1 MAKVLEG
8 KAVAAAM
15 AGQLRLRAE
24 ALARRGVAPR
34 LAILRVGENGSDLA
48 YERAAAKRCAA
59 LGIGVETVTLPG
71 DADTQ
76 AVLAAIDRVNA
87 DDRIHGCLPLRPLP
101 QAIDDGSVRQRLS
114 ARKDVDGIGPA
125 SLARLFTGS
134 GEGFSPC
141 TAQAC
146 LELLDYY
153 GVSLRGK
160 HAVIIGRSLVVSRP
174 LALLLVER
182 DATVT
187 ICHTKTEDLPAI
199 CRTADLL
206 VSAAGKAGLVDA
218 SYLRP
223 GQIIVD
229 VGVNVSPEGKLCGD
243 VCFEQAEPV
252 VEAISPVPGGVG
264 SVTTLVLCKHV
275 IQAAER
281 ALGIETGG
289 QT

>member
-1 MAKVLEG
+1 MTKVLEG

-24 ALARRGVAPR
+24 ALARRGVEPR
-34 LAILRVGENGSDLA
+34 LAILRVGDNGSDLA

-87 DDRIHGCLPLRPLP
+87 DERIHGCLPLRPLP
-101 QAIDDGSVRQRLS
+101 GAIDDGSVRQRLS

-153 GVSLRGK
+153 GVGLRGR

-187 ICHTKTEDLPAI
+187 ICHTKTVDLPAL
-199 CRTADLL
+199 CRTADIL

-223 GQIIVD
+223 GQVVVD

-243 VCFEQAEPV
+243 VRFEQAERIV
-252 VEAISPVPGGVG
+252 DAISPVPGGVG

-275 IQAAER
+275 IQAAEAVCGLPDGTER
-281 ALGIETGG
+281 
-289 QT
+289 

>member
-24 ALARRGVAPR
+24 ALARRGVEPR
-34 LAILRVGENGSDLA
+34 LAILRVGDNGSDLA

-87 DDRIHGCLPLRPLP
+87 DERIHGCLPLRPLP
-101 QAIDDGSVRQRLS
+101 GAIDDGSVRQRLS

-153 GVSLRGK
+153 GVDLRGR

-187 ICHTKTEDLPAI
+187 ICHTKTVDLPAL
-199 CRTADLL
+199 CRTADIL

-223 GQIIVD
+223 GQVVVD

-243 VCFEQAEPV
+243 VRFEQAETIV
-252 VEAISPVPGGVG
+252 DAISPVPGGVG

-275 IQAAER
+275 IQAAEAVCGLPDGTER
-281 ALGIETGG
+281 
-289 QT
+289 

>member
-1 MAKVLEG
+1 MARILEG
-8 KAVAAAM
+8 KTVARAM
-15 AGQLRLRAE
+15 SEQLRLRAE
-24 ALARRGVAPR
+24 TLRKRGIEPR
-34 LAILRVGENGSDLA
+34 LAILRVGGNESDLA
-48 YERAAAKRCAA
+48 YERAAAKRCAG
-59 LGIGVETVTLPG
+59 LGIGVSCTALPEE
-71 DADTQ
+71 ASTQ
-76 AVLAAIDRVNA
+76 AVLDEIDRINL
-87 DDRIHGCLPLRPLP
+87 DGGIHGCLPLRPLP
-101 QAIDDGSVRQRLS
+101 AGIDDGAVRERLS

-134 GEGFSPC
+134 GEGYSPC

-153 GVSLRGK
+153 GVPLRGR

-187 ICHTKTEDLPAI
+187 ICHTRTRDLPAL

-218 SYLRP
+218 SYLRS
-223 GQIIVD
+223 GQTVVD
-229 VGVNVSPEGKLCGD
+229 VGVNVNAEGALCGD
-243 VCFEQAEPV
+243 VRFAEAEPI

-275 IQAAER
+275 IQAAESC
-281 ALGIETGG
+281 L
-289 QT
+289 

>member
-1 MAKVLEG
+1 MALILEG
-8 KAVAAAM
+8 KAVAQSLS
-15 AGQLRLRAE
+15 GQLRLRAE
-24 ALARRGVAPR
+24 ELFKRGVEPR

-48 YERAAAKRCAA
+48 YERAAAKRCKA
-59 LGIGVETVTLPG
+59 LGIGVDIAALPG
-71 DADTQ
+71 NAATEE
-76 AVLAAIDRVNA
+76 VLEALDQINA
-87 DDRIHGCLPLRPLP
+87 DERIHGCLPLRPLP
-101 QAIDDGSVRQRLS
+101 ETIDDGAVRRRLS
-114 ARKDVDGIGPA
+114 AHKDVDGIGPA

-153 GVSLRGK
+153 DVSLRGK

-187 ICHTKTEDLPAI
+187 ICHTKTQDLPSV
-199 CRTADLL
+199 CRTADVL
-206 VSAAGKAGLVDA
+206 VSAAGRAGLVDA
-218 SYLRP
+218 SFLRP
-223 GQIIVD
+223 GQIVVD
-229 VGVNVSPEGKLCGD
+229 VGVNVSAEGKLCGD
-243 VCFEQAEPV
+243 VCFEQAEPIV
-252 VEAISPVPGGVG
+252 QAISPVPGGVG

-281 ALGIETGG
+281 ACGGIEYEGV
-289 QT
+289 

>member
-24 ALARRGVAPR
+24 ALARRGVEPR
-34 LAILRVGENGSDLA
+34 LAILRVGDNGSDLA

-87 DDRIHGCLPLRPLP
+87 DERIHGCLPLRPLP
-101 QAIDDGSVRQRLS
+101 GAIDDGSVRQRLS

-153 GVSLRGK
+153 GVGLRGR

-187 ICHTKTEDLPAI
+187 ICHTKTVDLPAL
-199 CRTADLL
+199 CRTADIL

-223 GQIIVD
+223 GQAVVD
-229 VGVNVSPEGKLCGD
+229 VGVNVGPEGKLCGD
-243 VCFEQAEPV
+243 VRFEQAERIV
-252 VEAISPVPGGVG
+252 DAISPVPGGVG

-275 IQAAER
+275 IQAAEAVCGLPDGTER
-281 ALGIETGG
+281 
-289 QT
+289 

>member
-1 MAKVLEG
+1 M
-8 KAVAAAM
+8 AAAM
-15 AGQLRLRAE
+15 SGELRQRAE
-24 ALARRGVAPR
+24 KLASCGVEPR
-34 LAILRVGENGSDLA
+34 LMILRVGHNESDLA
-48 YERAAAKRCAA
+48 YERAATKRCAA
-59 LGIGVETVTLPG
+59 LGIGVYTLALPEDTSTKTVLE
-71 DADTQ
+71 
-76 AVLAAIDRVNA
+76 AIDRINA
-87 DDRIHGCLPLRPLP
+87 DERIHGCLPLRPLP
-101 QAIDDGSVRQRLS
+101 ETIDDGKVRQRL
-114 ARKDVDGIGPA
+114 AAHKDVDGIGPA

-153 GVSLRGK
+153 GVTVGGK

-187 ICHTKTEDLPAI
+187 ICHTKTQDLPSL

-223 GQIIVD
+223 GQVVVD
-229 VGVNVSPEGKLCGD
+229 VGVNVGEDGRLCGD
-243 VCFEQAEPV
+243 VRFDQAEPV

-275 IQAAER
+275 IQAAEESCGLR
-281 ALGIETGG
+281 GDR
-289 QT
+289 

>member
-24 ALARRGVAPR
+24 ALARRGVEPR
-34 LAILRVGENGSDLA
+34 LAILRVGDNGSDLA

-87 DDRIHGCLPLRPLP
+87 DERIHGCLPLRPLP
-101 QAIDDGSVRQRLS
+101 GAIDDGSVRQRLS

-187 ICHTKTEDLPAI
+187 ICHTKTVDLPAL
-199 CRTADLL
+199 CRTADIL

-223 GQIIVD
+223 GQVVVD

-243 VCFEQAEPV
+243 VRFEQAEKV
-252 VEAISPVPGGVG
+252 VEAITPVPGGVG

-275 IQAAER
+275 IQAAEAVCGLPDGTER
-281 ALGIETGG
+281 
-289 QT
+289 

>member
-153 GVSLRGK
+153 GVSLRGR

-187 ICHTKTEDLPAI
+187 ICHTKTADLPAL
-199 CRTADLL
+199 CRTADIL

-223 GQIIVD
+223 GQVVVD

-243 VCFEQAEPV
+243 VRFEQAEEIV
-252 VEAISPVPGGVG
+252 DAISPVPGGVG

-275 IQAAER
+275 IQAAEAVCGLPDGTER
-281 ALGIETGG
+281 
-289 QT
+289 

>member
-1 MAKVLEG
+1 MMAKLLEG
-8 KAVAAAM
+8 KAAARAM
-15 AGQLRLRAE
+15 SGQLRLRVE
-24 ALARRGVAPR
+24 ELARHAVEPR
-34 LAILRVGENGSDLA
+34 LTILRVGENGSDLA

-59 LGIGVETVTLPG
+59 LGIRVDTAALPEDVT
-71 DADTQ
+71 TE
-76 AVLAAIDRVNA
+76 AVLDVIDRINA
-87 DDRIHGCLPLRPLP
+87 DGRIHGCLPLRPLP
-101 QAIDDGSVRQRLS
+101 DTIDDGRVRQRLS
-114 ARKDVDGIGPA
+114 AQKDVDGIGPA

-153 GVSLRGK
+153 GVTVRGK

-187 ICHTKTEDLPAI
+187 ICHTKTEELPAL

-218 SYLRP
+218 SFLRP
-223 GQIIVD
+223 GQIVVD
-229 VGVNVSPEGKLCGD
+229 VGVNINSAGKLCGD

-252 VEAISPVPGGVG
+252 VEAITPVPGGVG

-275 IQAAER
+275 IQAAEKSCG
-281 ALGIETGG
+281 LTGSV
-289 QT
+289 

>member
-24 ALARRGVAPR
+24 ALARRGDAPR

-101 QAIDDGSVRQRLS
+101 QAIDDGNVRQRLS

-153 GVSLRGK
+153 GVGLRGR

-187 ICHTKTEDLPAI
+187 ICHTKTVDLPAL
-199 CRTADLL
+199 CRTADIL

-218 SYLRP
+218 SCLRP
-223 GQIIVD
+223 GQVVVD
-229 VGVNVSPEGKLCGD
+229 VGVNVGPEGKLCGD
-243 VCFEQAEPV
+243 VRFEQAEKIV
-252 VEAISPVPGGVG
+252 DAISPVPGGVG

-275 IQAAER
+275 IQAAEAVCGLPDGTER
-281 ALGIETGG
+281 
-289 QT
+289 

>member
-1 MAKVLEG
+1 MSGRRPSAARRWASEPIPSLPANAST
-8 KAVAAAM
+8 KAV
-15 AGQLRLRAE
+15 L
-24 ALARRGVAPR
+24 
-34 LAILRVGENGSDLA
+34 D
-48 YERAAAKRCAA
+48 
-59 LGIGVETVTLPG
+59 
-71 DADTQ
+71 
-76 AVLAAIDRVNA
+76 AIDRINA
-87 DDRIHGCLPLRPLP
+87 DERIHGCLPLRPLP
-101 QAIDDGSVRQRLS
+101 ESIDDGMVRRRLD
-114 ARKDVDGIGPA
+114 AQKDVDGIGPA

-223 GQIIVD
+223 GQIVVD

>member
-24 ALARRGVAPR
+24 ALARRGVEPR
-34 LAILRVGENGSDLA
+34 LAILRVGDHKSDLA

-71 DADTQ
+71 DADTE

-87 DDRIHGCLPLRPLP
+87 DERIHGCLPLRPLP
-101 QAIDDGSVRQRLS
+101 EAIDDGRVRQRLS

-153 GVSLRGK
+153 GVSLRGR

-187 ICHTKTEDLPAI
+187 ICHTKTADLPAL
-199 CRTADLL
+199 CRTADIL

-223 GQIIVD
+223 GQVVVD

-243 VCFEQAEPV
+243 VRFEQAEEIV
-252 VEAISPVPGGVG
+252 DAISPVPGGVG

-275 IQAAER
+275 IQAAEAVCGLPDGAER
-281 ALGIETGG
+281 
-289 QT
+289 

>member
-87 DDRIHGCLPLRPLP
+87 DDRIHGCLPLRPRP

-153 GVSLRGK
+153 GVGLRGR

-187 ICHTKTEDLPAI
+187 ICHTKTVDLPAL
-199 CRTADLL
+199 CRTADIL

-223 GQIIVD
+223 GQVVVD

-243 VCFEQAEPV
+243 VRFEQAERIV
-252 VEAISPVPGGVG
+252 DAISPVPGGVG

-275 IQAAER
+275 IQAAEAVCCLPDGTER
-281 ALGIETGG
+281 
-289 QT
+289 

>member
-1 MAKVLEG
+1 MTKVLEG

-24 ALARRGVAPR
+24 ALARRGVEPR
-34 LAILRVGENGSDLA
+34 LAILRVGDNGSDLA

-87 DDRIHGCLPLRPLP
+87 DERIHGCLPLRPRP
-101 QAIDDGSVRQRLS
+101 GAIDDGSVRQRLS
-114 ARKDVDGIGPA
+114 ARNDVDGIGTA

-153 GVSLRGK
+153 GVSLRGR

-187 ICHTKTEDLPAI
+187 ICHTKTVDLPAL
-199 CRTADLL
+199 CRTADVL

-223 GQIIVD
+223 GQVVVD

-243 VCFEQAEPV
+243 VRFEQAETIV
-252 VEAISPVPGGVG
+252 DAISPVPGGVG

-275 IQAAER
+275 IQAAEAVCGLPDGTER
-281 ALGIETGG
+281 
-289 QT
+289 

>member
-34 LAILRVGENGSDLA
+34 LAILRVGDNGSDLA

-59 LGIGVETVTLPG
+59 LGIGVETLTLPG

-76 AVLAAIDRVNA
+76 AVLAAIDRINA
-87 DDRIHGCLPLRPLP
+87 DERIHGCLPLRPLP
-101 QAIDDGSVRQRLS
+101 EAIDDGRVRHRLS

-187 ICHTKTEDLPAI
+187 ICHTKTVDLPAL
-199 CRTADLL
+199 CRTADIL

-223 GQIIVD
+223 GQVVVD

-243 VCFEQAEPV
+243 VRFEQAEPI
-252 VEAISPVPGGVG
+252 VEAITPVPGGVG

-275 IQAAER
+275 IQTAEAR
-281 ALGIETGG
+281 CGLPDGTER
-289 QT
+289 

>member
-24 ALARRGVAPR
+24 ALARRGVEPR
-34 LAILRVGENGSDLA
+34 LAILRVGDNGSDLA

-71 DADTQ
+71 DADTE

-87 DDRIHGCLPLRPLP
+87 DERIHGCLPLRPLP
-101 QAIDDGSVRQRLS
+101 EAIDDGRVRQRLS

-153 GVSLRGK
+153 GVSLRGR

-187 ICHTKTEDLPAI
+187 ICHTKTADLPAL
-199 CRTADLL
+199 CRTADIL

-223 GQIIVD
+223 GQVVVD

-243 VCFEQAEPV
+243 VRFEQAEEIV
-252 VEAISPVPGGVG
+252 DAISPVPGGVG

-275 IQAAER
+275 IQAAEAVCGLPDGMR
-281 ALGIETGG
+281 R
-289 QT
+289 

>member
-24 ALARRGVAPR
+24 ALARRGVEPR
-34 LAILRVGENGSDLA
+34 LAILRVGDNGSDLA

-59 LGIGVETVTLPG
+59 LGIGVETLTLPG

-87 DDRIHGCLPLRPLP
+87 DERIHGCLPLRPLP
-101 QAIDDGSVRQRLS
+101 GAIDDGSVRQRLS

-153 GVSLRGK
+153 GVGLRGR

-187 ICHTKTEDLPAI
+187 ICHTKTVDLPAL
-199 CRTADLL
+199 CRTADIL

-223 GQIIVD
+223 GQVVVD

-243 VCFEQAEPV
+243 VRFEQAERIV
-252 VEAISPVPGGVG
+252 DAISPVPGGVG

-275 IQAAER
+275 IQAAEAVCGLPDGTER
-281 ALGIETGG
+281 
-289 QT
+289 

>member
-24 ALARRGVAPR
+24 ALARRGVEPR
-34 LAILRVGENGSDLA
+34 LAILRVGDNGSDLA

-87 DDRIHGCLPLRPLP
+87 DERIHGCLPLRPLP
-101 QAIDDGSVRQRLS
+101 EAIDDDRVRQRLS

-187 ICHTKTEDLPAI
+187 ICHTKTVDLPAL
-199 CRTADLL
+199 CRTADIL

-223 GQIIVD
+223 GQVVVD

-243 VCFEQAEPV
+243 VRFEQAERIV
-252 VEAISPVPGGVG
+252 DAISPVPGGVG

-275 IQAAER
+275 IQAAEAVCGLPDGTR
-281 ALGIETGG
+281 R
-289 QT
+289 

>member
-187 ICHTKTEDLPAI
+187 ICHTKTVDLPAL
-199 CRTADLL
+199 CRTADIL

-223 GQIIVD
+223 GQVVVD

-243 VCFEQAEPV
+243 VRFEQAEKIV
-252 VEAISPVPGGVG
+252 DAISPVPGGVG

-275 IQAAER
+275 IQAAEAVCGLPDGTER
-281 ALGIETGG
+281 
-289 QT
+289 

>member
-24 ALARRGVAPR
+24 ALARRGVEPR
-34 LAILRVGENGSDLA
+34 LAILRVGDNGSDLA

-101 QAIDDGSVRQRLS
+101 QAIDDGRVRQRLS

-153 GVSLRGK
+153 GVGLRGR

-187 ICHTKTEDLPAI
+187 ICHTKTADLPAL
-199 CRTADLL
+199 CRTADIL

-223 GQIIVD
+223 GQVVVD
-229 VGVNVSPEGKLCGD
+229 VGVNVGPEGKLCGD
-243 VCFEQAEPV
+243 VRFEQAEKIV
-252 VEAISPVPGGVG
+252 DAISPVPGGVG

-275 IQAAER
+275 IQAAEAVCGLPDGTER
-281 ALGIETGG
+281 
-289 QT
+289 

>member
-24 ALARRGVAPR
+24 ALARRGVVPR

-87 DDRIHGCLPLRPLP
+87 DERIHGCLPLRPLP
-101 QAIDDGSVRQRLS
+101 GAIDDGSVRQRLS

-153 GVSLRGK
+153 GVGLRGR

-187 ICHTKTEDLPAI
+187 ICHTKTVDLPAL
-199 CRTADLL
+199 CRTADIL

-223 GQIIVD
+223 GQVVVD

-243 VCFEQAEPV
+243 VRFEQAERIV
-252 VEAISPVPGGVG
+252 DAISPVPGGVG

-275 IQAAER
+275 IQAAEAVCGLPDGTER
-281 ALGIETGG
+281 
-289 QT
+289 

>member
-24 ALARRGVAPR
+24 ALARREVEPR
-34 LAILRVGENGSDLA
+34 LAILRVGDNGSDLA

-87 DDRIHGCLPLRPLP
+87 DERIHGCLPLRPLP
-101 QAIDDGSVRQRLS
+101 GAIDDGSVRQRLS

-153 GVSLRGK
+153 GVGLRGR

-187 ICHTKTEDLPAI
+187 ICHTKTVDLPAL
-199 CRTADLL
+199 CRTADIL

-223 GQIIVD
+223 GQVVVD

-243 VCFEQAEPV
+243 VRFEQAETIV
-252 VEAISPVPGGVG
+252 DAISPVPGGVG

-275 IQAAER
+275 IQAAEAVCGLPDGTER
-281 ALGIETGG
+281 
-289 QT
+289 

>member
-1 MAKVLEG
+1 MARVLEG
-8 KAVAAAM
+8 KSVARAM
-15 AGQLRLRAE
+15 SGQLRLRAE
-24 ALARRGVAPR
+24 ELARRGVEPR
-34 LAILRVGENGSDLA
+34 LAILRVGDNGSDLA
-48 YERAAAKRCAA
+48 YERAAAKRCTA
-59 LGIGVETVTLPG
+59 LGIGVETVALPG
-71 DADTQ
+71 DADTES
-76 AVLAAIDRVNA
+76 VLDAIDRINA
-87 DDRIHGCLPLRPLP
+87 DGRVHGCLPLRPLP
-101 QAIDDGSVRQRLS
+101 ETIDDGRVRQRLS

-187 ICHTKTEDLPAI
+187 ICHTKTEDLPAL
-199 CRTADLL
+199 CRTADIL

-218 SYLRP
+218 SFLRP
-223 GQIIVD
+223 GQIVVD
-229 VGVNVSPEGKLCGD
+229 VGVNVSREGKICGD
-243 VCFEQAEPV
+243 VRFEQAESI
-252 VEAISPVPGGVG
+252 VEAITPVPGGVG

-275 IQAAER
+275 IQAAEACR
-281 ALGIETGG
+281 SLPNGTEG
-289 QT
+289 

>member
-1 MAKVLEG
+1 MARILEG
-8 KAVAAAM
+8 KAVAASLS
-15 AGQLRLRAE
+15 GQLRTRVE
-24 ALARRGVAPR
+24 ALAGRGVVPC
-34 LAILRVGENGSDLA
+34 LAILRVGDNPSDLA
-48 YERAAAKRCAA
+48 YERAATKRCAA
-59 LGIGVETVTLPG
+59 LGIGAYSVALP
-71 DADTQ
+71 ANASTK
-76 AVLAAIDRVNA
+76 AVLDAIDRINA
-87 DDRIHGCLPLRPLP
+87 DERIHGCLPLRPLP
-101 QAIDDGSVRQRLS
+101 ESIDDGMVRRRLD
-114 ARKDVDGIGPA
+114 AQKDVDGIGPA

-206 VSAAGKAGLVDA
+206 VSAAGKAGLVNA

>member
-24 ALARRGVAPR
+24 ALARRGVEPR
-34 LAILRVGENGSDLA
+34 LAILRVGDNGSDLA

-87 DDRIHGCLPLRPLP
+87 DERIHGCLPLRPLP
-101 QAIDDGSVRQRLS
+101 GAIDDGSVRQRLS

-153 GVSLRGK
+153 GVGLRGR

-187 ICHTKTEDLPAI
+187 ICHTKTVDLPAL
-199 CRTADLL
+199 CRTADIL

-223 GQIIVD
+223 GQVVVD

-243 VCFEQAEPV
+243 VRFEQAERIV
-252 VEAISPVPGGVG
+252 DAISPVPGGVG
-264 SVTTLVLCKHV
+264 LMTVAMLMDNVVTLAT
-275 IQAAER
+275 AR
-281 ALGIETGG
+281 AGKA
-289 QT
+289 

>member
-24 ALARRGVAPR
+24 ALARRGVEPR
-34 LAILRVGENGSDLA
+34 LAILRVGDNGSDLA

-87 DDRIHGCLPLRPLP
+87 DERIHGCLPLRPLP
-101 QAIDDGSVRQRLS
+101 GAIDDGSVRQRLS

-187 ICHTKTEDLPAI
+187 ICHTKTEDLPAL
-199 CRTADLL
+199 CRTADIL

-218 SYLRP
+218 SFLRP
-223 GQIIVD
+223 GQIVVD
-229 VGVNVSPEGKLCGD
+229 VGVNVSPEGKICGD
-243 VCFEQAEPV
+243 VRFEQAEKI
-252 VEAISPVPGGVG
+252 VEAITMVISSPLSCPANR
-264 SVTTLVLCKHV
+264 L
-275 IQAAER
+275 
-281 ALGIETGG
+281 
-289 QT
+289 

>member
-87 DDRIHGCLPLRPLP
+87 DDRIHRPLP

-153 GVSLRGK
+153 GVSLRGR

-187 ICHTKTEDLPAI
+187 ICHTKTVDLPAL
-199 CRTADLL
+199 CRTADIL

-223 GQIIVD
+223 GQVVVD

-243 VCFEQAEPV
+243 VRFEQAEKIV
-252 VEAISPVPGGVG
+252 DAISPVPGGVG

-275 IQAAER
+275 IQAAEAVCGLPDGTER
-281 ALGIETGG
+281 
-289 QT
+289 